1 MSVCL
6 VTAAATARL
15 RPGLRGGVAMA
26 ADAPST
32 VPVQLV
38 EQPRWV
44 LADRPPRSR
53 FPPAAR
59 GRVRNG
65 GGRSVGGRSAVCVR
79 GERGAAG
86 RVVRL
91 SAAEPGG
98 SRAVWP
104 SAGGSGPRGAAGL
117 RPRKPFQRAGC
128 LLRPAV
134 LLQEE
139 GNHPPDTNRDLGTAL
154 IPASDCAISV

>member
-1 MSVCL
+1 M
-6 VTAAATARL
+6 
-15 RPGLRGGVAMA
+15 
-26 ADAPST
+26 
-32 VPVQLV
+32 
-38 EQPRWV
+38 
-44 LADRPPRSR
+44 
-53 FPPAAR
+53 
-59 GRVRNG
+59 
-65 GGRSVGGRSAVCVR
+65 R

-139 GNHPPDTNRDLGTAL
+139 GNHPPDTNRDLGTAF